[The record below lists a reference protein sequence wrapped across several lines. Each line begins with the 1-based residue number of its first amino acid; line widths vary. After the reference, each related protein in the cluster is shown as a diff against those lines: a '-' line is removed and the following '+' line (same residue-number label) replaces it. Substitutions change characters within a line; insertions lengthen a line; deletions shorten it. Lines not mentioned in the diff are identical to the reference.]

1 MDYEK
6 EKEMIEETNCE
17 EVNKKI
23 RASIDRIIE
32 KFKGNHQAWKDERQV
47 HYDFFKFLFDVFSAE
62 EIKRNFVWEYRY
74 RVGGSTSE
82 TIDLVMF
89 CGNRNMVA
97 VDFKLPKSLG
107 KGIKENLIKHIKI
120 QSNYIDSLF
129 RGYVVP
135 LYYHRDGQAA
145 AQKQNHDMT
154 IRELSSKVIKQ
165 AKESIKDP
173 RIELIEAGIILE
185 RP

>member
-1 MDYEK
+1 MS
-6 EKEMIEETNCE
+6 EETNCE

-23 RASIDRIIE
+23 RATIDRIIE
-32 KFKGNHQAWKDERQV
+32 KFKGNHEAWEDERHV
-47 HYDFFKFLFDVFSAE
+47 HYDFFKLLFDVFSAE
-62 EIKRNFVWEYRY
+62 EIKRNFVWEYRI
-74 RVGGSTSE
+74 GGSTME

-97 VDFKLPKSLG
+97 VDFKLPKSPG
-107 KGIKENLIKHIKI
+107 KDFKEELIKHIKI
-120 QSNYIDSLF
+120 QSNYMASLF

-135 LYYHRDGQAA
+135 LYYHRDGQAV

-154 IRELSSKVIKQ
+154 YRELLSKIIKQ

-173 RIELIEAGIILE
+173 RIVLIEAGIILGGI
-185 RP
+185 